1 MGNIYIYI
9 WIIIDIVY
17 IYISQYDAKLLNIF

>member
-17 IYISQYDAKLLNIF
+17 ILISQYDAKLLNIF